1 MIAQYYLGIS
11 QANIQNNF
19 FNTFQSVFLFSQ
31 KTLTMTKNIFIFA
44 FLIFSINGN
53 TQILKLEEIMKG
65 ESFIGNQP
73 TNGRWSLDGKKV
85 YFEWNP
91 KDELGASTY
100 FWQKGMIKPET
111 VSPAEAAFSQLDFK
125 SRPGSDIVYYLD
137 KGTLYSYSIKSK
149 SIKKLLQQSAPISNL
164 QLGSQ
169 AGILFFEQ
177 NDNIFKFNTKE
188 GTVLQITN
196 LNKGNIK
203 EVKFEK
209 ESFLTAQQKELFQF
223 IRDAAAKKEWNLA
236 KNKELKSDFAKEYF
250 YGKDNLYNLKV
261 NPNGNFATFILIEN
275 SENKQEKMEV
285 FITNDG
291 YNQTP
296 ETKEK
301 VSTNNFVKNRFA
313 IYSVAKDS
321 VYFVNFSTLSHIQET
336 PKYYELYDNL
346 KKKAKENKLVV
357 AQSPVYNQDGS
368 LAVVE
373 IRSQDNKDRWIVSLN
388 LYNGS
393 FQEIEHQHDDAW
405 IAGPGIP
412 SYSFSSGNLDFLADN
427 ETIYFQ
433 SEATGYSHLY
443 TYNLNTKKKTQLTK
457 GNWEVRDVTLS
468 KDKKTF
474 YLTTN
479 TTHPGN
485 RNFYKLAVA
494 DGILQPI
501 LTKDGAHEVVIS
513 PDEKS
518 LLVRYS
524 YKNVPWDFYI
534 ADNKKNTQLAQIT
547 SSVTDNFKKYQ
558 WREPEVITFK
568 AQDGTPVNA
577 RIYTP
582 KAETANKAAII
593 FVHGAGY
600 LQNAHNYWSNYY
612 REYMF
617 HNLLTDLGYTVLDID
632 YRGSDGYGRDFRTG
646 IYRFMG
652 GKDLSDHIDGKK
664 YLVEKYGIDTNRVG
678 IYGGSYG
685 GFITLMGMLTTPGEF
700 TSGAALRSV
709 TDWAH
714 YNHGYTSNILNFP
727 ETDPKAYKKSSP
739 IYYADNLKGNL
750 LMLHGMVD
758 DNVEYK
764 DIVRLSQRFIELE
777 KKNWTLA
784 SYPVEAHGFKETY
797 SWIDEYSRIL
807 NLFNTTLL
815 KP

>member
-1 MIAQYYLGIS
+1 
-11 QANIQNNF
+11 
-19 FNTFQSVFLFSQ
+19 
-31 KTLTMTKNIFIFA
+31 MTKNIFILA
-44 FLIFSINGN
+44 FLIFSISGKS
-53 TQILKLEEIMKG
+53 QSLKLEEIMKG

-91 KDELGASTY
+91 KDELGSSTY
-100 FWQKGMIKPET
+100 FWQKGMPE
-111 VSPAEAAFSQLDFK
+111 PLLADPKEAVFSKLDFK
-125 SRPGSDIVYYLD
+125 RKASSDIVYYISN
-137 KGTLYSYSIKSK
+137 GSLYSYSITSK
-149 SIKKLLQQSAPISNL
+149 STKKLFQQSNPISSLEIGNED
-164 QLGSQ
+164 
-169 AGILFFEQ
+169 GILFFEQ
-177 NDNIFKFNTKE
+177 NANLFKYNTKE
-188 GTVLQITN
+188 GTVIQITN
-196 LNKGNIK
+196 FKNGIK
-203 EVKFEK
+203 KEIIAEK
-209 ESFLTAQQKELFQF
+209 KSFLKDQQKELFQF
-223 IRDAAAKKEWNLA
+223 IRDSEAKKEWNSA
-236 KNKELKSDFAKEYF
+236 KNKAVKSDFAKEYF
-250 YGKDNLYNLKV
+250 YGKDDFYNLKV
-261 NPNGNFATFILIEN
+261 NPNGNFATFSLVEPA
-275 SENKQEKMEV
+275 ETKREKMEV
-285 FITNDG
+285 FITADG

-301 VSTNNFVKNRFA
+301 VSVNNLVKTKFG

-321 VYFVNFSTLSHIQET
+321 VYYVDFSSLSHIKDF
-336 PKYYELYDNL
+336 PKYYNSYDNL
-346 KKKAKENKLVV
+346 KNKSKEDKLIV
-357 AQSPVYNQDGS
+357 AQSPIYNQDGS
-368 LAVVE
+368 FAITE
-373 IRSQDNKDRWIVSLN
+373 IRSQDNKDRWLVSLN
-388 LYNGS
+388 LQKGT
-393 FQEIEHQHDDAW
+393 FTEIEHQHDEAW
-405 IAGPGIP
+405 IGGPGIP
-412 SYSFSSGNLDFLADN
+412 SYSFDSGTIGFLADN
-427 ETIYFQ
+427 QTIYFQ

-443 TYNLNTKKKTQLTK
+443 TYNLKSKKKTQLTN
-457 GNWEVRDVTLS
+457 GNWEVRDVVLS

-485 RNFYKLAVA
+485 RNYYKLPASGGV
-494 DGILQPI
+494 LEPI
-501 LTKDGAHEVVIS
+501 LIKDGAHEVIVS

-524 YKNVPWDFYI
+524 YKNKPWEYYI
-534 ADNKKNTQLAQIT
+534 AENKNNTPLQQIT
-547 SSVTDNFKKYQ
+547 SSTTDNFKQYK

-568 AQDGTPVNA
+568 AQDGTPINA

-582 KAETANKAAII
+582 KAEISNKAAVI

-600 LQNAHNYWSNYY
+600 LQNAHNYWSSYH

-664 YLVEKYGIDTNRVG
+664 LLIDNYGIDAERVG

-700 TSGAALRSV
+700 KSGAALRSV

-714 YNHGYTSNILNFP
+714 YNHGYTGNILNFP
-727 ETDPKAYKKSSP
+727 ETDPDAYKKSSP
-739 IYYADNLKGNL
+739 IYFAENLKGNL
-750 LMLHGMVD
+750 VMLHGMVD

-784 SYPVEAHGFKETY
+784 SFPVEAHGFKETY

>member
-1 MIAQYYLGIS
+1 
-11 QANIQNNF
+11 
-19 FNTFQSVFLFSQ
+19 
-31 KTLTMTKNIFIFA
+31 MTKNFFILA
-44 FLIFSINGN
+44 VLIFSITGSSQN
-53 TQILKLEEIMKG
+53 LKLEEIMKG
-65 ESFIGNQP
+65 ESYIGNQP

-100 FWQKGMIKPET
+100 FWQKGMTKPEAVT
-111 VSPAEAAFSQLDFK
+111 PNEAVFSQFDFK
-125 SRPGSDIVYYLD
+125 VKPGSDIAYYLD
-137 KGTLYSYSIKSK
+137 KGNLYSYSIHSK
-149 SIKKLLQQSAPISNL
+149 SIKKLLQQSTPISNL
-164 QLGSQ
+164 QLGNQ
-169 AGILFFEQ
+169 IGIVFFEQ
-177 NDNIFKFNTKE
+177 NNNIFKYNTKE

-196 LNKGNIK
+196 FTKGNKK
-203 EVKFEK
+203 EPKPEK
-209 ESFLTAQQKELFQF
+209 DSFLKTQQKELFQF
-223 IRDAAAKKEWNLA
+223 IRDQEAKKEWNLA
-236 KNKELKSDFAKEYF
+236 KSKAVKDDFAKEYY
-250 YGKDNLYNLKV
+250 YGKDDFYSLKV
-261 NPNGNFATFILIEN
+261 NPNGNFATFILVEPLDT
-275 SENKQEKMEV
+275 KQEKMEV
-285 FITNDG
+285 FITADG

-301 VSTNNFVKNRFA
+301 VSIKNFVKTKFA
-313 IYSVAKDS
+313 IYSVVKDT
-321 VYFVNFSTLSHIQET
+321 VYFVNFSALSHIQDT

-346 KKKAKENKLVV
+346 KDKAKEDKLIV
-357 AQSPVYNQDGS
+357 AQAPLYNENGS
-368 LAVVE
+368 FAIVE
-373 IRSQDNKDRWIVSLN
+373 IRSQDNKDRWLVSLN
-388 LYNGS
+388 LEKGD
-393 FQEIEHQHDDAW
+393 FEEIEHQHDEAW

-412 SYSFSSGNLDFLADN
+412 SYSFSSGTLGFLADN
-427 ETIYFQ
+427 QTIYFQ

-443 TYNLNTKKKTQLTK
+443 TYNLKSKKKTQLTK

-468 KDKKTF
+468 KDKKVF

-485 RNFYKLAVA
+485 RNFYKLNTA
-494 DGILQPI
+494 DGVLQPI
-501 LTKDGAHEVVIS
+501 LTKDGANEVVLS
-513 PDEKS
+513 PDEKT

-524 YKNVPWDFYI
+524 YKNIPWDFYI
-534 ADNKKNTQLAQIT
+534 AENKKNTTLQQI
-547 SSVTDNFKKYQ
+547 SSSPSESFKKHQ
-558 WREPEVITFK
+558 WREPQIITFK

-577 RIYTP
+577 RLYIP
-582 KAETANKAAII
+582 KKENANKAAVI

-600 LQNAHNYWSNYY
+600 LQNAHNYWSTYY

-652 GKDLSDHIDGKK
+652 GKDLSDNIDGKK
-664 YLVEKYGIDTNRVG
+664 YLVDNLGIDANRVG

-700 TSGAALRSV
+700 VSGAALRSV

-714 YNHGYTSNILNFP
+714 YNHGYTGNILNFP
-727 ETDPKAYKKSSP
+727 ETDPEAYKKSSP

-750 LMLHGMVD
+750 VMLHGMVD

-777 KKNWTLA
+777 KKNWSLA
-784 SYPVEAHGFKETY
+784 SFPVEAHGFKETY

-807 NLFNTTLL
+807 NLFNSTLL
-815 KP
+815 K

>member
-1 MIAQYYLGIS
+1 
-11 QANIQNNF
+11 
-19 FNTFQSVFLFSQ
+19 
-31 KTLTMTKNIFIFA
+31 MTKNIFILA
-44 FLIFSINGN
+44 FLVFSIAGN
-53 TQILKLEEIMKG
+53 SQNLKLEEIMKG

-73 TNGRWSLDGKKV
+73 TNGRWSPDGKKV

-91 KDELGASTY
+91 KDEWGASTY
-100 FWQKGMIKPET
+100 FWQKGMAKPE
-111 VSPAEAAFSQLDFK
+111 PATPQEAAFSQFDFLGK
-125 SRPGSDIVYYLD
+125 PGSDVVYYIN
-137 KGTLYSYSIKSK
+137 KGSLYSYSIQTKTT
-149 SIKKLLQQSAPISNL
+149 KKLLQQSAPISDL
-164 QLGSQ
+164 KLGSQ
-169 AGILFFEQ
+169 NGILFFEQ
-177 NDNIFKFNTKE
+177 NDNIFKYNTKE

-196 LNKGNIK
+196 FSKGIK
-203 EVKFEK
+203 KDPKPEK
-209 ESFLTAQQKELFQF
+209 ETFLNEQQKELFQF
-223 IRDAAAKKEWNLA
+223 IKDKDAKKQWNLA
-236 KNKELKSDFAKEYF
+236 KSKAVKSDFAKSYF
-250 YGKDNLYNLKV
+250 YGNDEFRGLNI
-261 NPNGNFATFILIEN
+261 NPNGNFATFSLIELP
-275 SENKQEKMEV
+275 EVKKEKMEV
-285 FITNDG
+285 FITSDG

-296 ETKEK
+296 DTKEK
-301 VSTNNFVKNRFA
+301 VSVKNLVKTRFG
-313 IYSVAKDS
+313 IYSAVKDS
-321 VYFVNFSTLSHIQET
+321 VYFVNFSTLSHIQDV
-336 PKYYELYDNL
+336 PKYYEQYDNL
-346 KKKAKENKLVV
+346 KNKAKEDKLLV
-357 AQSPVYNQDGS
+357 ASTPVYNEDGS
-368 LAVVE
+368 LAIVS
-373 IRSQDNKDRWIVSLN
+373 IRSQDNKDRWLVNLN
-388 LYNGS
+388 LDKGT
-393 FQEIEHQHDDAW
+393 FEEIEHQHDEAW
-405 IAGPGIP
+405 IGGPGIP
-412 SYSFSSGNLDFLADN
+412 SYPFSSGNLEFLADN

-443 TYNLNTKKKTQLTK
+443 TYNLKTKKKTQLTN
-457 GNWEVRDVTLS
+457 GNWEVRDVVLS

-474 YLTTN
+474 YITTN

-485 RNFYKLAVA
+485 RVFYKLNPA

-501 LTKDGAHEVVIS
+501 ITKDGASEVVLS

-524 YKNVPWDFYI
+524 YKNIPWDFYI
-534 ADNKKNTQLAQIT
+534 AENKKNTTLQQI
-547 SSVTDNFKKYQ
+547 SYSQSESFKKYQ
-558 WREPEVITFK
+558 WREAQVITFK

-577 RIYTP
+577 RLYTP
-582 KAETANKAAII
+582 KTENANKAAVI

-664 YLVEKYGIDTNRVG
+664 YLVDNLGIDANRVG

-700 TSGAALRSV
+700 ASGAALRSV

-714 YNHGYTSNILNFP
+714 YNHGYTGNILNFP
-727 ETDPKAYKKSSP
+727 ETDPEAYKKSSP

-750 LMLHGMVD
+750 VMLHGMVD

-764 DIVRLSQRFIELE
+764 DIVRLSQRFIELQ

-784 SYPVEAHGFKETY
+784 SFPVESHGFKETY

-807 NLFNTTLL
+807 NLFNSTLL
-815 KP
+815 KQ

>member
-1 MIAQYYLGIS
+1 
-11 QANIQNNF
+11 
-19 FNTFQSVFLFSQ
+19 
-31 KTLTMTKNIFIFA
+31 MTKNIFILA
-44 FLIFSINGN
+44 FFTLAISGN
-53 TQILKLEEIMKG
+53 SQTLKLEEIMKG

-73 TNGRWSLDGKKV
+73 TYGRWSLDGKKV

-91 KDELGASTY
+91 TNDLGASTY
-100 FWQKGMIKPET
+100 SWQKGAVKPVLVE
-111 VSPAEAAFSQLDFK
+111 PKEAAFSKLDFK
-125 SRPGSDIVYYLD
+125 RKPTSDVVYYSD
-137 KGTLYSYSIKSK
+137 KGGLYSYSISTKTV
-149 SIKKLLQQSAPISNL
+149 KKILQQSTPVSNVE
-164 QLGSQ
+164 LGS
-169 AGILFFEQ
+169 AEGTVFFEQ
-177 NDNIFKFNTKE
+177 NDNIFKYNAKE

-196 LNKGNIK
+196 FTKGVKK
-203 EVKFEK
+203 EKTPEK
-209 ESFLTAQQKELFQF
+209 DSFLKTQQKELFQF
-223 IRDAAAKKEWNLA
+223 IRDAAAKKQWNLA
-236 KNKELKSDFAKEYF
+236 KSKAVKSDFAKEYY
-250 YGKDNLYNLKV
+250 YGKDNFYNLKA
-261 NPNGNFATFILIEN
+261 NPNGNFTTFSLAEE
-275 SENKQEKMEV
+275 SDNKKEKMEV
-285 FITNDG
+285 FITDDG

-296 ETKEK
+296 NTKEK
-301 VSTNNFVKNRFA
+301 VSTANLVKTKFG

-321 VYFVNFSTLSHIQET
+321 VYFVNFSTLSHIQDN
-336 PKYYELYDNL
+336 PKYYEAYDNL
-346 KKKAKENKLVV
+346 KNKAKEDRLIT
-357 AQSPVYNQDGS
+357 AQAPVYNENGS
-368 LAVVE
+368 LAIVE
-373 IRSQDNKDRWIVSLN
+373 LRSQDNKDRWLVSLN
-388 LYNGS
+388 AENGS
-393 FQEIEHQHDDAW
+393 FKEIEHQHDDAW

-412 SYSFSSGNLDFLADN
+412 SYSFDSGVLGFLGDN

-433 SEATGYSHLY
+433 SEVTGYSHLY
-443 TYNLNTKKKTQLTK
+443 TYNLKTGKKVQLTS

-468 KDKKTF
+468 NDKKTF

-485 RNFYKLAVA
+485 RNFYKLPAA
-494 DGILQPI
+494 GGTLESI

-524 YKNVPWDFYI
+524 YKNIPWDFYV
-534 ADNKKNTQLAQIT
+534 ADNKKNTTLKQIS
-547 SSVTDNFKKYQ
+547 SSVSESFKDYK

-577 RIYTP
+577 RLYTP
-582 KAETANKAAII
+582 KTENANKAAII

-652 GKDLSDHIDGKK
+652 GKDLSDHLDGKK
-664 YLVEKYGIDTNRVG
+664 YLVEKYGIDASRVG

-700 TSGAALRSV
+700 ASGAALRSV

-714 YNHGYTSNILNFP
+714 YNHGYTGNILNFP
-727 ETDPKAYKKSSP
+727 ETDPEAYKKSSP

-750 LMLHGMVD
+750 VMLHGMVD

-764 DIVRLSQRFIELE
+764 DIVRLSQRFIELQ
-777 KKNWTLA
+777 KKNWSLA
-784 SYPVEAHGFKETY
+784 SFPVEAHGFKETY

-807 NLFNTTLL
+807 NLFNSTLL
-815 KP
+815 KK